1 MSYSEVDYVFTTNGF
16 GTTRSPYQYS
26 STDPKVSKYSRI
38 SNQNVATYY
47 VFEDVSL
54 EANTEYTV
62 SVYAAAPNNTYFDT
76 TNDHEKLRF
85 VHRPPGGVDIYG
97 DYNRVT
103 GPVSSQNANNDS
115 GWTRYHHTFT
125 TGNAGSYRV
134 GFSAPYFTNS
144 YTRIWGAQLEKGGT
158 PTRLTYTYNN
168 RVSSTATS
176 TGFADPRSG
185 PLPSGGSA
193 IYTGQLTITQEML
206 DNALELSNQVTITGS
221 FTSPGGISGE
231 IFDVSADDDNND
243 GNTEDDPTIVSL
255 NALDELT
262 VTKIALISDEN
273 SNSLNDVG
281 DVITY
286 KITIENTGRTNLKS
300 FTITDTLE
308 DSTGQIREQITDTA
322 SLTLGTRTNLFT
334 YSQHMD
340 DTDYDW
346 SEEGDVWGSA
356 LNSYGHPKNE
366 PYYFSTAS
374 GESYSNVDYN
384 FPTEGAGLT
393 RNDNNT
399 G

>member
-1 MSYSEVDYVFTTNGF
+1 
-16 GTTRSPYQYS
+16 
-26 STDPKVSKYSRI
+26 
-38 SNQNVATYY
+38 
-47 VFEDVSL
+47 
-54 EANTEYTV
+54 
-62 SVYAAAPNNTYFDT
+62 
-76 TNDHEKLRF
+76 
-85 VHRPPGGVDIYG
+85 
-97 DYNRVT
+97 
-103 GPVSSQNANNDS
+103 
-115 GWTRYHHTFT
+115 
-125 TGNAGSYRV
+125 
-134 GFSAPYFTNS
+134 
-144 YTRIWGAQLEKGGT
+144 
-158 PTRLTYTYNN
+158 
-168 RVSSTATS
+168 
-176 TGFADPRSG
+176 
-185 PLPSGGSA
+185 
-193 IYTGQLTITQEML
+193 ML

-334 YSQHMD
+334 YSQHID

-374 GESYSNVDYN
+374 GESYTNVDYN

-399 G
+399 SDSRSGAHAKIHDYNIHGRYFYQDVTLKANTEYTVSVYASAWDSNHDDAVINHQMRFVYRPPGGSDSFSDYITFQTFGEWNLKRYSYTFTTGAAGNYRVGIDPPYAGGNGGRFWGAQLRRRGCAYKICVYLVKYRFSTK

>member
-1 MSYSEVDYVFTTNGF
+1 
-16 GTTRSPYQYS
+16 
-26 STDPKVSKYSRI
+26 
-38 SNQNVATYY
+38 
-47 VFEDVSL
+47 
-54 EANTEYTV
+54 
-62 SVYAAAPNNTYFDT
+62 
-76 TNDHEKLRF
+76 
-85 VHRPPGGVDIYG
+85 
-97 DYNRVT
+97 
-103 GPVSSQNANNDS
+103 
-115 GWTRYHHTFT
+115 
-125 TGNAGSYRV
+125 
-134 GFSAPYFTNS
+134 
-144 YTRIWGAQLEKGGT
+144 
-158 PTRLTYTYNN
+158 
-168 RVSSTATS
+168 
-176 TGFADPRSG
+176 
-185 PLPSGGSA
+185 
-193 IYTGQLTITQEML
+193 ML

-286 KITIENTGRTNLKS
+286 KITVENTGRTNLQS

-322 SLTLGTRTNLFT
+322 SFTLGARTNLFT
-334 YSQHMD
+334 YSQHID

-374 GESYSNVDYN
+374 GESYTNVDYN

-399 G
+399 SDSRSGAHAKIHDYQCTWEIFLSRCYPESKH